1 MNINRNYTFYN
12 SETKTSLVGKELGV
26 NNVAFNTINFNGS
39 SDTIDSDGEDSYNV
53 MRGSFFI
60 DPNNLIYGSTDTL
73 FIFPTLAE
81 EGIGTQQRNAC
92 LRLKLV
98 ISDFSGGNALDN
110 ALITK
115 SVIYNIVASSPNN
128 TTNEPFYNFTYDLPT
143 VDTND
148 QFNTVSSINPPLLE
162 FISANNNFISWD
174 NTNKRFLMRLIFNSN
189 NINHIIRGMYT
200 IM

>member
-1 MNINRNYTFYN
+1 MNINRNYSFYN
-12 SETKTSLVGKELGV
+12 SSTKTSFVGKELGV

-39 SDTIDSDGEDSYNV
+39 SDTINSNGEDSYNV
-53 MRGSFFI
+53 MRGSFFV
-60 DPNNLIYGSTDTL
+60 DPNNLTYGSTDTL
-73 FIFPTLAE
+73 FKFPTLAE
-81 EGIGTQQRNAC
+81 EGSGTQQRNAC

-98 ISDFSGGNALDN
+98 ISDFSGGDVLDN
-110 ALITK
+110 ASITK

-128 TTNEPFYNFTYDLPT
+128 TTNEPFYNYTFDLPT

-148 QFNTVSSINPPLLE
+148 QFNTVSPINPLSLE
-162 FISANNNFISWD
+162 FLSPNNDFITWD

-189 NINHIIRGMYT
+189 NENHIIRGIYT

>member
-1 MNINRNYTFYN
+1 MNSNRNYTTYN
-12 SETKTSLVGKELGV
+12 NSTKTSLIAKELGV
-26 NNVAFNTINFNGS
+26 NNAAFNTINFNGS

-60 DPNNLIYGSTDTL
+60 DPNNLSYAATDTL

-81 EGIGTQQRNAC
+81 EGSGAQQRNAC

-98 ISDFSGGNALDN
+98 ISDFSGDGL
-110 ALITK
+110 LEQTQITK

-128 TTNEPFYNFTYDLPT
+128 NTGEPFYNFTYDLPT

-148 QFNTVSSINPPLLE
+148 QFNTVSTYDPPLLE
-162 FISANNNFISWD
+162 FVSTNNNFISWD
-174 NTNKRFLMRLIFNSN
+174 NTNKRFLMRILLESSTNR
-189 NINHIIRGMYT
+189 HIIRGMYT

>member
-1 MNINRNYTFYN
+1 MNINRNYTNYN
-12 SETKTSLVGKELGV
+12 PFTKTSLVGKELGV

-60 DPNNLIYGSTDTL
+60 DPNNLLYGSTDTL

-81 EGIGTQQRNAC
+81 EGIGGQQRNAC

-110 ALITK
+110 ASITK
-115 SVIYNIVASSPNN
+115 SVIYNIVASSSNN
-128 TTNEPFYNFTYDLPT
+128 NTNEPFYSYTYDLPT
-143 VDTND
+143 TDLND
-148 QFNTVSSINPPLLE
+148 QYNTVSSISPPLLE
-162 FISANNNFISWD
+162 FVSTNNNFISWD
-174 NTNKRFLMRLIFNSN
+174 NTNKRFLMRLILDSN
-189 NINHIIRGMYT
+189 NENHIIRGIYT